1 MQCSNLHNMHKHMS
15 LHVNVH
21 VMERFYHK
29 AEYLHVI
36 ILTTFQILGAQL
48 NCRVPQ
54 ELVPSSLYHPTHLI
68 ESYSGL

>member
-36 ILTTFQILGAQL
+36 ILTTFRCQVR
-48 NCRVPQ
+48 N
-54 ELVPSSLYHPTHLI
+54 
-68 ESYSGL
+68 